1 MAATA
6 TDNSKKPPGE
16 GATRERQGR
25 ERQKERT
32 RRAIVDAARE
42 LTRSGAE
49 VTMPRVAELALV
61 SEATMYRYFPDLT
74 SLIQET
80 LAGLWP
86 DPAAALAPVETSED
100 PAERV
105 AFACEHLLRGVHAYE
120 GSVRAA
126 ISHTITAPGTAN
138 ARPGLRFGL
147 IDHALAPFAAS
158 LAPAAMT
165 RLKLDLAVVVSAEA
179 FFTLTD
185 LCGLAPGDAIASAV
199 RTATTLTR
207 AAFDLYPERAR
218 VSAPPAYDSLIGAT
232 PGGVNPNTCP

>member
-1 MAATA
+1 MTA
-6 TDNSKKPPGE
+6 TVADNSKKPPGE
-16 GATRERQGR
+16 GGGR
-25 ERQKERT
+25 VRQKERT

-49 VTMPRVAELALV
+49 VTMPRVAERAMV

-86 DPAAALAPVETSED
+86 DPAAALAPVETSAD

-105 AFACEHLLRGVHAYE
+105 AFACEHLLRGVHAYQ

-126 ISHTITAPGTAN
+126 IAHTIIEPATAGE
-138 ARPGLRFGL
+138 RPGLRFGL

-185 LCGLAPGDAIASAV
+185 LCGLAPDDAIASAV

-218 VSAPPAYDSLIGAT
+218 VSAPRL
-232 PGGVNPNTCP
+232 

>member
-105 AFACEHLLRGVHAYE
+105 AFACEHLLRGVHAYD

-185 LCGLAPGDAIASAV
+185 LCGLEPDDAIASAV

-218 VSAPPAYDSLIGAT
+218 VSAPPPMTA
-232 PGGVNPNTCP
+232 

>member
-6 TDNSKKPPGE
+6 ADNSKKPPGE
-16 GATRERQGR
+16 GGR
-25 ERQKERT
+25 ARQKERT
-32 RRAIVDAARE
+32 RRAIVDASRE

-49 VTMPRVAELALV
+49 VTMPRIAERAMV
-61 SEATMYRYFPDLT
+61 SEATMYRYFPDLN
-74 SLIQET
+74 SLLRET

-86 DPAAALAPVETSED
+86 DPAEALAPVEASTD

-105 AFACEHLLRGVHAYE
+105 AFACEFLLRGVHAYQ

-126 ISHTITAPGTAN
+126 ISHTITEPATVPS
-138 ARPGLRFGL
+138 RPGLRFGL

-158 LAPAAMT
+158 LAPAAMA

-185 LCGLAPGDAIASAV
+185 LCGLTPDEAIDSA
-199 RTATTLTR
+199 RQTAAALTR
-207 AAFDLYPERAR
+207 AAFSDHRSERTRLTTRAEP
-218 VSAPPAYDSLIGAT
+218 ALPPAG
-232 PGGVNPNTCP
+232 

>member
-1 MAATA
+1 MAAIA

-16 GATRERQGR
+16 GASGERQGR

-49 VTMPRVAELALV
+49 VTMPRVAERAMV

-86 DPAAALAPVETSED
+86 EPAAALAPVETSGD

-126 ISHTITAPGTAN
+126 ISHTITAPGAVS

-147 IDHALAPFAAS
+147 IDYALAPFAEN

-185 LCGLAPGDAIASAV
+185 LCGLAPDDAIASAV

-218 VSAPPAYDSLIGAT
+218 VSAPGL
-232 PGGVNPNTCP
+232 

>member
-1 MAATA
+1 MTA
-6 TDNSKKPPGE
+6 TVADNSKKPPGE
-16 GATRERQGR
+16 GSGR
-25 ERQKERT
+25 ARQKERT
-32 RRAIVDAARE
+32 RRAIVAAARE

-49 VTMPRVAELALV
+49 VTMPRVAERAMV
-61 SEATMYRYFPDLT
+61 SEATMYRYFPDLI

-105 AFACEHLLRGVHAYE
+105 AFACEHLLRGVHAYQ

-126 ISHTITAPGTAN
+126 IAHTITEPAMAGE
-138 ARPGLRFGL
+138 RPGLRFGL

-165 RLKLDLAVVVSAEA
+165 RLKLSLAVVVSAEA

-185 LCGLAPGDAIASAV
+185 LCGLAPDDAIASAV

-218 VSAPPAYDSLIGAT
+218 LSAPRL
-232 PGGVNPNTCP
+232 

>member
-16 GATRERQGR
+16 GASGERQGR

-49 VTMPRVAELALV
+49 VTMPRVAERAMV
-61 SEATMYRYFPDLT
+61 SEATMYRYFPDLM

-126 ISHTITAPGTAN
+126 ISHTITAPGIVN

-147 IDHALAPFAAS
+147 IDCALAPFAAS

-179 FFTLTD
+179 FFTLTN
-185 LCGLAPGDAIASAV
+185 LCGLAPDDAIASAV

-207 AAFDLYPERAR
+207 AAFDSYPERAR
-218 VSAPPAYDSLIGAT
+218 VSAPRL
-232 PGGVNPNTCP
+232 

>member
-1 MAATA
+1 MPATA

-16 GATRERQGR
+16 GASGERQGR

-49 VTMPRVAELALV
+49 VTMPRVAERAMV

-74 SLIQET
+74 SLIQES

-86 DPAAALAPVETSED
+86 EPAAALAPVEMSED

-126 ISHTITAPGTAN
+126 ISHTITAPGAVS

-147 IDHALAPFAAS
+147 IDYALAPFAAS

-185 LCGLAPGDAIASAV
+185 LCGLAPDDAIASAV

-218 VSAPPAYDSLIGAT
+218 VSAPPPMTA
-232 PGGVNPNTCP
+232 

>member
-1 MAATA
+1 MAATV

-16 GATRERQGR
+16 GASRERQGR

-49 VTMPRVAELALV
+49 VTMPRVAERAMV

-126 ISHTITAPGTAN
+126 ISHTITAPGTAS

-185 LCGLAPGDAIASAV
+185 LCGLAPDDAIASAV

-207 AAFDLYPERAR
+207 AAFDLYPERPA
-218 VSAPPAYDSLIGAT
+218 SPPPAYDSLIGAT

>member
-16 GATRERQGR
+16 GASRERQGR

-42 LTRSGAE
+42 LTRSATE
-49 VTMPRVAELALV
+49 VTMPRVAERAMV

-86 DPAAALAPVETSED
+86 DPAAALAPVEASED

-185 LCGLAPGDAIASAV
+185 LCGLAPDDAIASAV

-207 AAFDLYPERAR
+207 AAFDLYPERAA
-218 VSAPPAYDSLIGAT
+218 SPTPAYDSLIGAT